1 MRKLQLLA
9 LISVATLLSAAPSSV
24 FAQQNQTSTG
34 DPIADAARKAREQKK
49 TAPKAR
55 KVFTDED
62 VAQKPNAEIPPPS
75 STLNTSDTVG
85 SSESKTGTA
94 AESKESSSSDPEKK
108 DTNPE
113 TAWRK
118 RFAAQHKKI
127 ADAQQELEVLQRE
140 AEKADVQY
148 YSDPQKALKEQYS
161 REEIN
166 SKNEKIATKKKEIA
180 ALQQQLSDLEDEL
193 RRSGGDPGWAR

>member
-9 LISVATLLSAAPSSV
+9 LISVAALLTTAAPPA
-24 FAQQNQTSTG
+24 FAQQDQTQTG
-34 DPIADAARKAREQKK
+34 DPVADAARKAREQKK
-49 TAPKAR
+49 TAPKPK

-62 VAQKPNAEIPPPS
+62 IVQKPRTETPS
-75 STLNTSDTVG
+75 SANAVN
-85 SSESKTGTA
+85 SSEPASADTTKPGTSV
-94 AESKESSSSDPEKK
+94 ETKESASSDPDKK
-108 DTNPE
+108 DPNSE

-118 RFAAQHKKI
+118 RFAAQRKKI
-127 ADAQQELEVLQRE
+127 SDAQQELEVLQRE

-166 SKNEKIATKKKEIA
+166 SKNEKIAAKKKEIA

-193 RRSGGDPGWAR
+193 RRNGGDPGWAR